1 MEITKIPFG
10 YIKNDEIFLEGVNGK
25 EDRKIGEVKE
35 GNNDASVQYFVDKF
49 EKFKEKIDDLEKK
62 VNESE
67 NKGSFLMKLLHL
79 KETVD
84 QHCGLG
90 DYKALE
96 DKLSELEVILTE
108 VIEKNR
114 VKNTE
119 IKKALIAELDEALK
133 NPNWRETQENVIEI
147 RGRWIKTGGVKEDLK
162 EAIESEFHNKVEDF
176 FERKRA
182 YDNDRKLL
190 IQKRE
195 NEYYS
200 LLREARNLSRGGDPN
215 AKSKVKELQAKWRDV
230 GAIPKPKYIPLQNNF
245 KRACAEVFKGKP
257 QRQRIVRQIPNY
269 QLNENFEKKSRLLE
283 RAKLLKQ
290 DPSLEKANELKEKW
304 KTIGPVPK
312 EKNHQLSNDFFD
324 AISFVHEVVYLDKLA
339 EENND
344 GWESMGILEQIKVK
358 IDLLDKLI
366 SRDQRELD
374 TMQENA
380 DNVTS
385 RPGAFDRTLNDQLQT
400 QKRKVRVKKEI
411 LSILKE
417 IG

>member
-10 YIKNDEIFLEGVNGK
+10 YIKNNEIFLGGETEK

-35 GNNDASVQYFVDKF
+35 DNTDASVQYFVDKF
-49 EKFKEKIDDLEKK
+49 EKFKEKIDDLENK

-79 KETVD
+79 KETINE
-84 QHCGLG
+84 HCGLG
-90 DYKALE
+90 DYKSLK
-96 DKLSELEVILTE
+96 DKLSALEVILTE

-114 VKNTE
+114 EKNTE
-119 IKKALIAELDEALK
+119 IKKALIVELDEALT
-133 NPNWRETQENVIEI
+133 NQNWKETQEMVIEI

-182 YDNDRKLL
+182 FDADRRLL
-190 IQKRE
+190 TEKRE
-195 NEYYS
+195 REYQS
-200 LLREARNLSRGGDPN
+200 ILREARNLVRNNDPN
-215 AKSKVKELQAKWRDV
+215 AKNRIKELQAKWREV
-230 GAIPKPKYIPLQNNF
+230 GPIPRPKYGPLQSSF
-245 KRACAEVFKGKP
+245 KRACSDAFRSKP

-269 QLNENFEKKSRLLE
+269 QLNENLEKKSRLVE

-290 DPSLEKANELKEKW
+290 DPSLDKANELKEKW
-304 KTIGPVPK
+304 KAVGPVPK
-312 EKNHQLSNDFFD
+312 EKNHEISNEFFD

-339 EENND
+339 EENNED
-344 GWESMGILEQIKVK
+344 WNSIGILEQIKIK

-366 SRDQRELD
+366 ARDQRELD
-374 TMQENA
+374 NMQSNA